1 MAANFKEQSKK
12 HFDLNGQS
20 YTYYDLK
27 AVEEQGITKVS
38 KLPYSIRVLLESLLR
53 QEDDFVI
60 TDDHIKA
67 LSQFGKDGNEGEVP
81 FKPSRVILQDFTG
94 VPAVVDLASYVKQWM
109 TLGEILLKLIQKYRW
124 I

>member
-1 MAANFKEQSKK
+1 MAANFKEQSK

-38 KLPYSIRVLLESLLR
+38 NLPYSIRVLLESLLR

-67 LSQFGKDGNEGEVP
+67 
-81 FKPSRVILQDFTG
+81 FKSVW
-94 VPAVVDLASYVKQWM
+94 K
-109 TLGEILLKLIQKYRW
+109 RW
-124 I
+124 K